1 MAAGITNADNITLN
15 LGSGGANV
23 ATDYLTT
30 EGGHAQFVKLGIG
43 GDGTLNQITS
53 TNPLPVQ
60 LYSINPTFKTLPVGG
75 GTNGEGITVFADISV
90 GEVSLATG
98 ATLDAIVSGISADI
112 TSFKSGITLG
122 IDNATGTTMNIEGTV
137 SISSVATPTSFTSGT
152 FNLTTD
158 ATVSLPGFTCESGIK
173 VKNTFSG
180 GQGDIRVGVGG
191 VTPTDANSYLLSVSE
206 ELFVEINNVDNITF
220 GTGSAAGAT
229 ITYIGS

>member
-75 GTNGEGITVFADISV
+75 GTNGEGITVFADITV

-98 ATLDAIVSGISADI
+98 TTLSSIVNGISADLR
-112 TSFKSGITLG
+112 TAGGLSFGVF
-122 IDNATGTTMNIEGTV
+122 NATGTTMNVEGTV

>member
-75 GTNGEGITVFADISV
+75 GTNGEGITVFADITGSGSV
-90 GEVSLATG
+90 
-98 ATLDAIVSGISADI
+98 
-112 TSFKSGITLG
+112 TLG
-122 IDNATGTTMNIEGTV
+122 YTG
-137 SISSVATPTSFTSGT
+137 
-152 FNLTTD
+152 
-158 ATVSLPGFTCESGIK
+158 
-173 VKNTFSG
+173 
-180 GQGDIRVGVGG
+180 
-191 VTPTDANSYLLSVSE
+191 
-206 ELFVEINNVDNITF
+206 
-220 GTGSAAGAT
+220 
-229 ITYIGS
+229 

>member
-75 GTNGEGITVFADISV
+75 GTNGEGITVDLRTA
-90 GEVSLATG
+90 GGL
-98 ATLDAIVSGISADI
+98 
-112 TSFKSGITLG
+112 SFGVF
-122 IDNATGTTMNIEGTV
+122 NAAGTTMTVQGTV
-137 SISSVATPTSFTSGT
+137 AISSVATPASFTSGT

>member
-60 LYSINPTFKTLPVGG
+60 LYSINPTLKTLPVGG
-75 GTNGEGITVFADISV
+75 GTNGEGITVFADITV

-98 ATLDAIVSGISADI
+98 TTLSSIVNGISADLR
-112 TSFKSGITLG
+112 TAGGLSFGVF
-122 IDNATGTTMNIEGTV
+122 NAAGTTMTVQGTV
-137 SISSVATPTSFTSGT
+137 AISSVATPASFTSGT